1 MEILL
6 RLNERIII
14 IEDIIVTN
22 LCRVLFEGKIMK
34 RSKKTKKV
42 LFGCA
47 LVCSAVSNGKAF
59 AADGWFEDFNVSYNG
74 FIRAE
79 VAASTSGEENPN
91 NQGGNYFND
100 QTITR
105 QAYLPPALNPTSG
118 LVTGLLGSGAVGAW
132 GTVPLPFSDTLRR
145 GDYVKTTD
153 NDFNYTV
160 IRAEVELNVAIT
172 YEMRF
177 IARVRAMFDPEIYDA
192 FDARDVSGF
201 QGGLGSGGNP
211 TLYDNGTP
219 SYFDYLTD
227 NNSNPNPLEWT
238 GKNYQVYFP
247 TFLLEYASGDLAL
260 RVGNQQIAWGQAIFF
275 RVFDTPN
282 GLDLRRHSL
291 LDRGLEEFS
300 DKRVPML
307 SVRATYQLT
316 DDILFD
322 GYIGRFQPTVFGNPN
337 TPYNIIPSQF
347 TVHDRYESGN
357 YDQKLAGGFRLKG
370 DYGQWGWQ
378 ASFVSKLG
386 TEGTFAWTKSGV
398 NKPLSGSIGALIN
411 TAYDAKLTNCAVYDP
426 ILCRNYSDSGEAL
439 ANSAFSASPGGVYT
453 ADEFFKYA
461 AEARLDA
468 IGGLNA
474 AILETDGT
482 TDIYGTPDLTA
493 GGTAAQLN
501 TFFMAAG
508 GSLRG
513 AIERTYHREEDFAL
527 GVSYV
532 NESEN
537 NFLNQL
543 IFNVELQYTP
553 NRTYTNP
560 TLSQQAIEDDE
571 YTLAVVVDKW
581 HRFFKELPG
590 TYIVFQALTKNKSD
604 LVGRHLSGYGR
615 VGLDEL
621 SADATSTVKK
631 AKTDNASYIVFG
643 FLQPTDNKVFE
654 IELATLVDLDGGIL
668 FQPGLRWNP
677 GKGLTVEGFYNYVNG
692 DLWGG
697 NPNNN
702 VISSLD
708 FADEVSL
715 RVTYQF

>member
-1 MEILL
+1 MKISYK
-6 RLNERIII
+6 
-14 IEDIIVTN
+14 TN
-22 LCRVLFEGKIMK
+22 KIFVLSVFL
-34 RSKKTKKV
+34 SCV
-42 LFGCA
+42 LTTA
-47 LVCSAVSNGKAF
+47 KSF
-59 AADGWFEDFNVSYNG
+59 ASDDGWFEDFNITYNG

-79 VAASTSGEENPN
+79 IAASTSGDENPN

-100 QTITR
+100 QSIAR
-105 QAYLPPALNPTSG
+105 QAYLPPALNPGSAIA
-118 LVTGLLGSGAVGAW
+118 TGLLENSSVGAW

-145 GDYVKTTD
+145 GDFVKTTD

-160 IRAEVELNVAIT
+160 LRAELELNVRLND
-172 YEMRF
+172 EMRF

-192 FDARDVSGF
+192 FDARDLSGF
-201 QGGLGSGGNP
+201 QGGMESGGNP
-211 TLYDNGTP
+211 KVYDNGTP

-238 GKNYQVYFP
+238 GKNYQVYLP
-247 TFLLEYASGDLAL
+247 TFLLEYAPGDLTL
-260 RVGNQQIAWGQAIFF
+260 RIGNQQIAWGQAIFF

-282 GLDLRRHSL
+282 GLDLRRHSI
-291 LDRGLEEFS
+291 LDRGMEEFS

-307 SVRATYQLT
+307 SFRATYQLT
-316 DDILFD
+316 NDILVD
-322 GYIGRFQPTVFGNPN
+322 GYIGRFQPTVFGNAN

-347 TVHDRYESGN
+347 TVHDRYESGD
-357 YDQKLAGGFRLKG
+357 YDQKLAAGFRLKG

-398 NKPLSGSIGALIN
+398 NRPLSGSLGSLIN
-411 TAYDAKLTNCAVYDP
+411 SLYDAKSSNCAVYDQ
-426 ILCRNYSDSGEAL
+426 IRCRKYADSGEAM
-439 ANSAFSASPGGVYT
+439 ANSTFTASPGGIYT

-461 AEARLDA
+461 ADTRLDA
-468 IGGLNA
+468 IGALNA

-482 TDIYGTPDLTA
+482 ADVYASPDSTA

-513 AIERTYHREEDFAL
+513 ALERTYHREEDYAL

-553 NRTYTNP
+553 KRTYTNP

-581 HRFFKELPG
+581 HRFFTDLPG
-590 TYIVFQALTKNKSD
+590 TYIVAQALTKNRSD

-615 VGLDEL
+615 VGLDQL
-621 SADATSTVKK
+621 SGDATSTVKK
-631 AKTDNASYIVFG
+631 EKTGNANYLVFG
-643 FLQPTDNKVFE
+643 FLQPMNNKLFE

-668 FQPGLRWNP
+668 FQPGVRWNP
-677 GKGLTVEGFYNYVNG
+677 GKGLTVEGFYNYING
-692 DLWGG
+692 DLWGD

-708 FADEVSL
+708 FADEVAL